1 MRKLFGVVLGLSLVV
16 LGLSA
21 PVSAGPYS
29 CFNYCSSQFRNC
41 GPSEAC
47 EAAYNACICGCNS
60 SYC

>member
-1 MRKLFGVVLGLSLVV
+1 MRKLIGVVLGLVLVV

-29 CFNYCSSQFRNC
+29 CLNYCSTQFRNC

-47 EAAYNACICGCNS
+47 EAAYDACVCGCG
-60 SYC
+60 YCS